1 MKNIT
6 FITTVNHNVGDDFVR
21 EGIIHVLT
29 QKLKG
34 HKLKLENIHK
44 HSPVTAVYGREN
56 LRNLRVSRLVEPFL
70 RLIRSGNRISD
81 ADILVQSG
89 APVYWCHPQKGGP
102 HCADNEWFDPLIRK
116 RFMPDRRGRLF
127 LNLAGGSCQRYHSD
141 GSEIENCHKCKSY
154 ICEFFDTCDLTIL
167 RDELARKMLN
177 YAGSDAKVLP
187 CPSIFARDRFGI
199 KPALGEFIVLNF
211 MENAGHYTFGQEIDS
226 KRWRNEFISIA
237 QEASRIGRVVVA
249 CHTPHEEELAKIL
262 VPNFERFLVPN
273 NHIEFMKFYAHA
285 KWGIMNRVHGA
296 FMMASFG
303 KPAVV
308 IGNDSRA
315 KMIENLALPSHYV
328 SDVSIIGAESLIDQ
342 VRSRCD
348 SYPEQIEDIRQCS
361 QQIYEDELQS
371 VLDK

>member
-6 FITTVNHNVGDDFVR
+6 FITTVHHNVGDDFVR
-21 EGIIHVLT
+21 EGLIHVLT

-34 HKLKLENIHK
+34 HKLNLENIHK
-44 HSPVTAVYGREN
+44 HSPVTAIYGREN
-56 LRNLRVSRLVEPFL
+56 LRNLRVSRLIEPFL
-70 RLIRSGNRISD
+70 RLIRSGNRISN

-89 APVYWCHPQKGGP
+89 APVYWCHPQTGGP

-141 GSEIENCHKCKSY
+141 GSEIENCAKCKSY
-154 ICEFFDTCDLTIL
+154 IREFFDTCDLTIL

-177 YAGSDAKVLP
+177 HAGRDAKVLP

-199 KPALGEFIVLNF
+199 KPAPGDFIVLNF

-226 KRWRNEFISIA
+226 NQWRNEFISIA
-237 QEASRIGRVVVA
+237 HEVSQIGRVVMA
-249 CHTPHEEELAKIL
+249 CHTPHEEELAKAL
-262 VPNFERFLVPN
+262 VPNLERFLVPN
-273 NHIEFMKFYAHA
+273 NHIEFMNFYARA

-315 KMIENLALPSHYV
+315 KMIKNLSLPSYYV
-328 SDVSIIGAESLIDQ
+328 CDVGRVGAESLIDQ
-342 VRSRCD
+342 VRSLCD
-348 SYPEQIEDIRQCS
+348 SYPEQIEDIRHCS
-361 QQIYEDELQS
+361 QQAYEDELQS